1 MENVNWKSFICIWCG
16 TRCDKLFLFVWRS
29 PRSREVSTEF
39 YPINKHRKLYV
50 DIQSRRRVQ
59 PEYFHCFIRCELWS
73 LTPEQIKDLC
83 RSCFRF
89 SFHAHLRGRD
99 SSFILFSVQ
108 DLCRRPTQLNQI
120 QKIQLSSPSTMTKRT
135 GVALSW
141 SHRQNMLM
149 LLFFSSRWKVLSGK
163 FIIYIDWKLIW
174 WWNMKRLLSIG
185 IHRQ

>member
-1 MENVNWKSFICIWCG
+1 MAISPKSRSFHRILS
-16 TRCDKLFLFVWRS
+16 DKQTSQALCRYPVAATSPTGVFSLF
-29 PRSREVSTEF
+29 
-39 YPINKHRKLYV
+39 Y
-50 DIQSRRRVQ
+50 
-59 PEYFHCFIRCELWS
+59 IRCELWS
-73 LTPEQIKDLC
+73 VTPEQIKDLC